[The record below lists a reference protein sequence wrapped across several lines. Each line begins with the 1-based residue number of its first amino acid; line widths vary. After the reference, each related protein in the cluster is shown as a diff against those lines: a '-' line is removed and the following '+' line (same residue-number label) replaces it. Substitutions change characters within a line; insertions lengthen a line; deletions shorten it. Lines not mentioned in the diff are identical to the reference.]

1 MPTEVEIKVAVACLS
16 TVYPQFVSKTLADLT
31 DQVAS
36 VIQSFTDP
44 LAALADLNISS
55 LVEGVAEASGADT
68 FGNLEEIAT
77 GLLTQHVR
85 REATSFAESQSK
97 EFESVTKRVQ
107 GIRNLSNQV
116 IQTASQMLSLF
127 PDMPYVAAQKMCESM
142 VRIIDL
148 KVGNLLCLRKH
159 IVQLTNCVLVL
170 VNHAENY
177 REDTLLDITLAA
189 AAIVTAEEELIKSQ
203 RIGADQSVVFDTQAF
218 ERARQAMLTAIANLT
233 PDQDGDNILAE
244 ADFITQGGVGTQQ
257 ITKSN
262 RSLVTMAI
270 PPLINLINVEI
281 AAVGTQISVINHH
294 VQSLAAVIDEFRKS
308 GNSSRVQ
315 TMRSRAIADIK
326 NKTDRLG
333 NALDIVLT
341 RGSTK
346 SLGEEMLFF
355 ASRAKTIVAA
365 MDSVKELTLQEGSI
379 EGPDKAFALENAFQ
393 DLLTGLLAIN
403 VPGTENG
410 IEDSTELSTR
420 VLALTKGAERIMG
433 DLENGTT
440 SENRLATFHLLSL
453 QTATLQVNS
462 IDDSLTVAS
471 QQRVLCLEFAS
482 IDIKARERYDELL
495 LSMRQLGLDRG
506 VDLLSTGKFDEFL
519 SSDMET
525 LSYLGI
531 GVQCLTDAL
540 KGIDDVQT
548 RQQVADIR
556 DEMVARQTNQDVAAA
571 DNADQGR
578 SRIVLNVKLQISDL
592 QKNLKTIESISSEL
606 TSIAGRLDIDIEVN
620 LGDTP
625 AFLGNLDYLSVGAGG
640 RLSSAL
646 EDLSEFPNAG
656 VVRCEPVL

>member
-1 MPTEVEIKVAVACLS
+1 
-16 TVYPQFVSKTLADLT
+16 
-31 DQVAS
+31 
-36 VIQSFTDP
+36 
-44 LAALADLNISS
+44 
-55 LVEGVAEASGADT
+55 
-68 FGNLEEIAT
+68 
-77 GLLTQHVR
+77 
-85 REATSFAESQSK
+85 
-97 EFESVTKRVQ
+97 
-107 GIRNLSNQV
+107 
-116 IQTASQMLSLF
+116 
-127 PDMPYVAAQKMCESM
+127 
-142 VRIIDL
+142 
-148 KVGNLLCLRKH
+148 
-159 IVQLTNCVLVL
+159 
-170 VNHAENY
+170 
-177 REDTLLDITLAA
+177 
-189 AAIVTAEEELIKSQ
+189 
-203 RIGADQSVVFDTQAF
+203 
-218 ERARQAMLTAIANLT
+218 
-233 PDQDGDNILAE
+233 
-244 ADFITQGGVGTQQ
+244 
-257 ITKSN
+257 
-262 RSLVTMAI
+262 
-270 PPLINLINVEI
+270 
-281 AAVGTQISVINHH
+281 
-294 VQSLAAVIDEFRKS
+294 
-308 GNSSRVQ
+308 
-315 TMRSRAIADIK
+315 
-326 NKTDRLG
+326 
-333 NALDIVLT
+333 
-341 RGSTK
+341 
-346 SLGEEMLFF
+346 MLFF

-453 QTATLQVNS
+453 QTATLQVSS
-462 IDDSLTVAS
+462 IDDSLRVAS

-482 IDIKARERYDELL
+482 IDIQARERYDELL

-592 QKNLKTIESISSEL
+592 QKNAKTVESISSEL
-606 TSIAGRLDIDIEVN
+606 TSIAERLNINIEVS

-640 RLSSAL
+640 RLSSPL